1 MEKLLTPEF
10 WQAQSAVVMSAPW
23 VVGPLLVFAGFVGWQ
38 IKGWLDNREIIGL
51 RAGND
56 ALKAGAE
63 VLKRRLNLAHDEQ
76 ERFKDQIDQ
85 QRANSAKL
93 EREIAELRTEL
104 AKATVRVPA
113 AVALLHL
120 DKQLDK
126 VASASAVMA
135 NTVTVLSTANNELG
149 RTLTF
154 SGGAHEARGSPAKP
168 EATTKSE

>member
-135 NTVTVLSTANNELG
+135 NTVTVLSTANNKLG

-154 SGGAHEARGSPAKP
+154 
-168 EATTKSE
+168 